1 MLLQKIFPIHCV
13 CSPEQD
19 ILCHMG
25 QNPLKLTDTLPSSA
39 HDVMKTQWMGEFY
52 KTNLSFVKTALDFI
66 SSISRLQG
74 PHTHLFPTVCKTNST
89 ISTILYFS
97 LTSDK

>member
-1 MLLQKIFPIHCV
+1 MLLQKIISTYCV

-39 HDVMKTQWMGEFY
+39 HDVMKHNGWANSTRQILASYKNGFRFY
-52 KTNLSFVKTALDFI
+52 IKYFKAGTTYPPISYSFVKLI
-66 SSISRLQG
+66 L
-74 PHTHLFPTVCKTNST
+74 LFPQFF
-89 ISTILYFS
+89 ILV
-97 LTSDK
+97 